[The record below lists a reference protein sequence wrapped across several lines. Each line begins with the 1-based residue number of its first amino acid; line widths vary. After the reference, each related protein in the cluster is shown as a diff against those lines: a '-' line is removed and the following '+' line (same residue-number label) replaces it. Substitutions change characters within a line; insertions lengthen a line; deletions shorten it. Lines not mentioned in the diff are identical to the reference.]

1 MIAELMA
8 KFHIHRLVHAG
19 GGNWSL
25 RPRFMK
31 RGRIEVGLCSR
42 DGSGLARA
50 RARARAQAPT
60 HPGSHRSIAECA
72 GIPDA
77 DHQTDRRP
85 APVRRQ
91 PDASCRLSRAMLA
104 GRSL

>member
-1 MIAELMA
+1 MIAELTA
-8 KFHIHRLVHAG
+8 KLHIHRLEYAG

-42 DGSGLARA
+42 DGSG
-50 RARARAQAPT
+50 RARAQAPT

-72 GIPDA
+72 GLRDA

-85 APVRRQ
+85 ASVRRQ
-91 PDASCRLSRAMLA
+91 PDASCRPSRAMLA
-104 GRSL
+104 GRS

>member
-8 KFHIHRLVHAG
+8 KLHIHRLVHAG

-50 RARARAQAPT
+50 QAPN